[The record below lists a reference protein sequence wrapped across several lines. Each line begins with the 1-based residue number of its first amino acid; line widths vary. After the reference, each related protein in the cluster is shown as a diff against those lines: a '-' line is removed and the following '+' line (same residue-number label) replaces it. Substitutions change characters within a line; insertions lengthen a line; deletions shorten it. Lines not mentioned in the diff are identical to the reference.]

1 MICATDRRI
10 VESSAVA
17 RVNTL
22 LRKQLKCLCSIKSQ
36 KKKKKKKT
44 KKLVQLWSESCRDLE
59 INGVQKL
66 HVLYL
71 S

>member
-1 MICATDRRI
+1 MIYSTDQRI
-10 VESSAVA
+10 IESSAVT
-17 RVNTL
+17 NG
-22 LRKQLKCLCSIKSQ
+22 LCSTQSQ
-36 KKKKKKKT
+36 KKRKKKKKKM
-44 KKLVQLWSESCRDLE
+44 VQLWTEGGRDLE